1 MKVDNPIVVSIVIPV
16 FNEEEIIGSLLQ
28 HLQQEAAHKEVME
41 VLVIDGGSTDATVKI
56 AEANGAIVVHSEKGK
71 AKQMN
76 LGAMLAK
83 GTILY
88 FLHADTFP
96 PKHFD
101 TAIKTAV
108 EKDEKAG
115 CFRLQ
120 FNSPSRFLSFFSWFT
135 RFNVPLCRGG
145 DQSLFITKTLFKELG
160 GFNDSYRIYEDN
172 EFIGRLY
179 RKASFTVLPLKVLTS
194 SRKYEINGAWT
205 LQYHFTVIHLKKFFG
220 ASPEKLYAY
229 YNKNIQSQM

>member
-1 MKVDNPIVVSIVIPV
+1 MS
-16 FNEEEIIGSLLQ
+16 
-28 HLQQEAAHKEVME
+28 
-41 VLVIDGGSTDATVKI
+41 
-56 AEANGAIVVHSEKGK
+56 SEKGK

-76 LGAMLAK
+76 LGARYAK

-96 PKHFD
+96 PAHFD
-101 TAIKTAV
+101 TAITTAV

-120 FNSPSRFLSFFSWFT
+120 FNSPSRFLLFFSWFT
-135 RFNVPLCRGG
+135 RFNIPLCRGG
-145 DQSLFITKTLFKELG
+145 DQSLFITKNLFKKMG

-179 RKASFTVLPLKVLTS
+179 RQASFTVLPLKVLTS
-194 SRKYEINGAWT
+194 ARKYEVNGTWT
-205 LQYHFTVIHLKKFFG
+205 LQYHFTVIHLKKFLG
-220 ASPEKLYAY
+220 SPPEKLYAY
-229 YNKNIQSQM
+229 YSKNIQSQM

>member
-1 MKVDNPIVVSIVIPV
+1 MKVDNPFTISIVIPV
-16 FNEEEIIGSLLQ
+16 FNEEETIGSLLQ
-28 HLQQEAAHKEVME
+28 HLQQQAAHKEAME
-41 VLVIDGGSTDATVKI
+41 ILVIDGGSTDATVQI
-56 AEANGAIVVHSEKGK
+56 AEAYGATVVHSAKGK

-76 LGAMLAK
+76 LGATYAK
-83 GTILY
+83 GIILY

-96 PKHFD
+96 PAQFD
-101 TAIKTAV
+101 TAITSAV

-145 DQSLFITKTLFKELG
+145 DQSLFITKNLFKELG
-160 GFNDSYRIYEDN
+160 GYNDSYRIYEDN

-179 RKASFTVLPLKVLTS
+179 RQASFKVLPLKVLTS
-194 SRKYEINGAWT
+194 ARKYEVNGTWA
-205 LQYHFTVIHLKKFFG
+205 LQYHFTVIHLKKFLG

-229 YNKNIQSQM
+229 YHKNIQSQM